1 MEVDINIQDKAHYTM
16 SSVDQLA
23 KTLKAPRETVEEA
36 FRRFPLKDGA
46 TKDQIHAVNRQRK
59 NYIQMHKPVEEAPG
73 DPAPKPLES
82 VENPDDNTWTVV
94 KKKVRVKKHKSDEQ
108 LEAETQAYINN
119 PLEILYDSDGNE
131 HNGHLNDIGSRF

>member
-1 MEVDINIQDKAHYTM
+1 MSAVDPIDR
-16 SSVDQLA
+16 LA

-46 TKDQIHAVNRQRK
+46 SADQIHAVNRQRK
-59 NYIQMHKPVEEAPG
+59 NYIQMHKPVEE
-73 DPAPKPLES
+73 DPVPKPLES

-119 PLEILYDSDGNE
+119 PLEPLYDSDGNE

>member
-1 MEVDINIQDKAHYTM
+1 MNTDPIDR
-16 SSVDQLA
+16 LA
-23 KTLKAPRETVEEA
+23 TTLKAPREVVEEA

-59 NYIQMHKPVEEAPG
+59 NYVQMHKPVEEDPKIDAPTEALDTG
-73 DPAPKPLES
+73 E
-82 VENPDDNTWTVV
+82 WTVV

-119 PLEILYDSDGNE
+119 PLEPLYDSDGNE
-131 HNGHLNDIGSRF
+131 HNVHLNDIGSRF

>member
-1 MEVDINIQDKAHYTM
+1 M
-16 SSVDQLA
+16 SSTDLVDQLA
-23 KTLKAPRETVEEA
+23 KTLQAPRETVEEA

-59 NYIQMHKPVEEAPG
+59 NYIQMYKPVEE

-131 HNGHLNDIGSRF
+131 HNVHLNDIGSRF

>member
-1 MEVDINIQDKAHYTM
+1 M
-16 SSVDQLA
+16 SSVDPIDRLA

-46 TKDQIHAVNRQRK
+46 TADQIHAVNRQRK
-59 NYIQMHKPVEEAPG
+59 NYIQMHKPVDEETVNPVA
-73 DPAPKPLES
+73 ASKPLDT
-82 VENPDDNTWTVV
+82 VDDTDAGTWTVV

-119 PLEILYDSDGNE
+119 PLEPLYDSDGNE
-131 HNGHLNDIGSRF
+131 QNVHLNDIGSRF

>member
-1 MEVDINIQDKAHYTM
+1 MEVDINIPDKAHYTM
-16 SSVDQLA
+16 SSTDAIGQLA
-23 KTLKAPRETVEEA
+23 KTLNAPRETIEEA

-59 NYIQMHKPVEEAPG
+59 NYIQMHKPVEDAPT
-73 DPAPKPLES
+73 PKPMES

-119 PLEILYDSDGNE
+119 PLEPLYDSDGNE
-131 HNGHLNDIGSRF
+131 HNVHLNDIGSRF

>member
-1 MEVDINIQDKAHYTM
+1 MNSTDPI
-16 SSVDQLA
+16 DQLA

-59 NYIQMHKPVEEAPG
+59 NYIQMHKPVDQETLNPVA
-73 DPAPKPLES
+73 ASKPLDS
-82 VENPDDNTWTVV
+82 VDNAEDGTWTVV
-94 KKKVRVKKHKSDEQ
+94 KKKVRVKKHKTDEQ

-119 PLEILYDSDGNE
+119 PLEPLYDSDGNE
-131 HNGHLNDIGSRF
+131 HNVHLNDIGSRF

>member
-1 MEVDINIQDKAHYTM
+1 MSAVDPIDR
-16 SSVDQLA
+16 LA

-46 TKDQIHAVNRQRK
+46 SADQIHAVNRQRK
-59 NYIQMHKPVEEAPG
+59 NYIQMHKPVEEAPEA
-73 DPAPKPLES
+73 PTPKPMES

-119 PLEILYDSDGNE
+119 PLEPLYDSDGNE